1 MLAGPRDFISQAV
14 RCRKALGGGMRQA
27 GILAAAG
34 KIALLDM
41 AGRLEE
47 DHHNAKTFAQ
57 GEHHTFME
65 SRPGWQYCLIIPSLY
80 SLPSSA

>member
-34 KIALLDM
+34 KMSLLEM
-41 AGRLEE
+41 VGRLEE
-47 DHHNAKTFAQ
+47 DHRNAKTFAQ
-57 GEHHTFME
+57 G
-65 SRPGWQYCLIIPSLY
+65 R
-80 SLPSSA
+80 